1 MEIQMLVLMPIPRVH
16 AVEEMGWE
24 SEDPIS
30 FFQPLLPTYY
40 FIICRTF
47 NFSMPHLLPHDSVSE
62 FHRWELPYTSTNY
75 FHFLIL
81 SSFRIF
87 TLNAR
92 ITEKHYGRPGNALP
106 WRKARHKCCLSE
118 TTCLALASATL
129 LLQCLLHTQL
139 KWLSVKG
146 KIIQKGRALTFAIL
160 SKDSHWFDIWL
171 SQLRFQ
177 VKEDHI

>member
-1 MEIQMLVLMPIPRVH
+1 MVKGSTLGKKRVTLILLPQPYVDKYSLGKKPDMEIQMLVLMPIPRVR
-16 AVEEMGWE
+16 AVEEMGWQ

-30 FFQPLLPTYY
+30 FFQALLPTYY

-47 NFSMPHLLPHDSVSE
+47 HFSMPHLLSHKSVSD

-92 ITEKHYGRPGNALP
+92 STEKHRPGNALP
-106 WRKARHKCCLSE
+106 
-118 TTCLALASATL
+118 
-129 LLQCLLHTQL
+129 
-139 KWLSVKG
+139 
-146 KIIQKGRALTFAIL
+146 
-160 SKDSHWFDIWL
+160 
-171 SQLRFQ
+171 
-177 VKEDHI
+177 